1 MGFITFN
8 PQDTKMNAKKFT
20 LCVSASDWT
29 VHAQVKFKAVKIYI
43 TSLCLL
49 HGSWAASLHLP
60 ALRFTLALEDCSK
73 VSASRHTGVVGA
85 NADSPGSALKI

>member
-29 VHAQVKFKAVKIYI
+29 VHAQVKFKAVKWKS
-43 TSLCLL
+43 T
-49 HGSWAASLHLP
+49 
-60 ALRFTLALEDCSK
+60 
-73 VSASRHTGVVGA
+73 
-85 NADSPGSALKI
+85 